1 MMIQEVVRRPIVTEK
16 AVAAREDART
26 MCFEVA
32 AAANKVQIRAAV
44 ERIFKVKVES
54 VRTENNVGKIRRRG
68 RFSGYG
74 ADWKKA
80 YVKLKPGQ
88 KIPEYAEI

>member
-16 AVAAREDART
+16 AVAQREASRV

-32 AAANKVQIRAAV
+32 VAANKVQIRAAV

-54 VRTENNVGKIRRRG
+54 VRTENNAGKVRRRG

-74 ADWKKA
+74 PDWKKA
-80 YVKLKPGQ
+80 YVTLKPGQ
-88 KIPEYAEI
+88 KIPEYAEV